1 MGEEYG
7 DSAQVDEGMFRYRFW
22 YCNDD
27 VEDIEDD
34 LDIDDIDTAHLD
46 LPDALDSSSTSP
58 YIRSWIAFVIF
69 WKSIVKTSAHCSLSI
84 SEDRRKYSSEL
95 LKRS

>member
-7 DSAQVDEGMFRYRFW
+7 DSAEVDEGMFRYRFW
-22 YCNDD
+22 YCNED
-27 VEDIEDD
+27 VEDVEDD
-34 LDIDDIDTAHLD
+34 LDIDIAHLD
-46 LPDALDSSSTSP
+46 RPDALDSSSTSP
-58 YIRSWIAFVIF
+58 YIRSRIAFVIF